1 MNTKLDFLDA
11 ALHCKGVKRRVLST
25 WTGVDILNFAQLL
38 AIGRFLFNKRA
49 S

>member
-25 WTGVDILNFAQLL
+25 WTGVDFA
-38 AIGRFLFNKRA
+38 LF
-49 S
+49 